1 MKNRRKRFCNII
13 ITRTAK
19 RSLNSVS
26 HSFIYRM
33 VKVSLR
39 LLVFVG
45 AVYFLTYTFW
55 GMGSDTIAEGDTEI
69 KSAVSDSAKTNTKA
83 ETDSEI
89 DTKNDSAVSVFAVS
103 EAEDVAIDKSDKS
116 EATCDKTFDDTD
128 LQEDDFIN
136 PTLGVLTSNF
146 GSRWGRQHHG
156 IDIGGDSGTEIY
168 AALSGS
174 VIFAG
179 TADGYGNYI
188 KLKHDNGYETA
199 YGHCKSLAVKEGQYV
214 EKGQLI
220 AYMGST
226 GNSTGPHLHFEVKIN
241 GEFVNPLEYVVY

>member
-13 ITRTAK
+13 ITGTAK
-19 RSLNSVS
+19 KSLNTVS
-26 HSFIYRM
+26 YSLVHRMGKVALKLLIFI
-33 VKVSLR
+33 
-39 LLVFVG
+39 G
-45 AVYFLTYTFW
+45 AVCFLTYNFL
-55 GMGSDTIAEGDTEI
+55 GVSSDTIAKVGTEKKIAVTDTI
-69 KSAVSDSAKTNTKA
+69 KSESVSESESNSQTDIDSEVAVSA
-83 ETDSEI
+83 
-89 DTKNDSAVSVFAVS
+89 FAVS
-103 EAEDVAIDKSDKS
+103 ESEILEEDRSDTTGD
-116 EATCDKTFDDTD
+116 TCIENTD
-128 LQEDDFIN
+128 PQEEDFIN

-168 AALSGS
+168 AALSGN

-179 TADGYGNYI
+179 TAGGYGNYI

-199 YGHCKSLAVKEGQYV
+199 YGHCKSLVVKEGQYV

-226 GNSTGPHLHFEVKIN
+226 GNSTGPHLHFEVKID

>member
-1 MKNRRKRFCNII
+1 MKNRRKRFCNIV
-13 ITRTAK
+13 ITGTAK
-19 RSLNSVS
+19 KSLNSVS
-26 HSFIYRM
+26 HSFVYRIG
-33 VKVSLR
+33 KVSLK
-39 LLVFVG
+39 LLAFVG
-45 AVYFLTYTFW
+45 SVYFLAYTFL
-55 GMGSDTIAEGDTEI
+55 GIESDTIAKIDTENKSAAIDTI
-69 KSAVSDSAKTNTKA
+69 KSVSELNSQTD
-83 ETDSEI
+83 TDSEV
-89 DTKNDSAVSVFAVS
+89 AVSAFALS
-103 EAEDVAIDKSDKS
+103 EAEVFEEDSSDITGDVSI
-116 EATCDKTFDDTD
+116 ENTEP
-128 LQEDDFIN
+128 QEEDFIN

-168 AALSGS
+168 AALSGD

-179 TADGYGNYI
+179 TADGYGNYV

-199 YGHCKSLAVKEGQYV
+199 YGHCKSLVVKEGQYV

>member
-1 MKNRRKRFCNII
+1 MKNRRKRFCGLV
-13 ITRTAK
+13 ITRPAK
-19 RSLNSVS
+19 KSLNSVS
-26 HSFIYRM
+26 HFLMHRM
-33 VKVSLR
+33 GKAVLKFSI
-39 LLVFVG
+39 FVG
-45 AVYFLTYTFW
+45 AVYFLAYTFL
-55 GMGSDTIAEGDTEI
+55 GVGSDTIAKVGTENKSTVTDTI
-69 KSAVSDSAKTNTKA
+69 KSESVSESESSSQTDADGEVAVSA
-83 ETDSEI
+83 
-89 DTKNDSAVSVFAVS
+89 FAVS
-103 EAEDVAIDKSDKS
+103 EAEVFEEDRSDATGDVSI
-116 EATCDKTFDDTD
+116 ENTD
-128 LQEDDFIN
+128 SQEDFIN
-136 PTLGVLTSNF
+136 PTLGVLTSSF

-188 KLKHDNGYETA
+188 KLKHGNGYETA
-199 YGHCKSLAVKEGQYV
+199 YGHCKSIVVKEGQYV

-226 GNSTGPHLHFEVKIN
+226 GNSTGPHLHFEVKID